1 MRRPVAAGIA
11 AWLAV
16 VGLATLAGPSVPA
29 PLLAASVLAPLAAFG
44 MLWVRSR
51 ALRAWALGLDL
62 RPLTWVHVWRLVA
75 GPGLLLLYGEGRLPW
90 RLGLAHG
97 LLALVLAV
105 TTPLVARWAGAA
117 TIGRLA
123 ALFAWHGAGAVSLV
137 ALAITALRLAGQG
150 DERVAVLTTFPWS
163 LLPSFVG
170 PAAFLTHAVALA
182 IVWERPLAPTP
193 LTR

>member
-1 MRRPVAAGIA
+1 MSAALIH
-11 AWLAV
+11 V
-16 VGLATLAGPSVPA
+16 RH
-29 PLLAASVLAPLAAFG
+29 
-44 MLWVRSR
+44 RSR

>member
-16 VGLATLAGPSVPA
+16 VGLATLAGPYAPA
-29 PLLAASVLAPLAAFG
+29 PILAVPVLAPLVAFG
-44 MLWVRSR
+44 MLWGRSR

-62 RPLTWVHVWRLVA
+62 RPLTWLHVWRLVA
-75 GPGLLLLYGEGRLPW
+75 GAGLLFLYREGRLPW

>member
-105 TTPLVARWAGAA
+105 TTPLVARWAAAA

>member
-75 GPGLLLLYGEGRLPW
+75 GAGLLLLYGEGRLPW

-105 TTPLVARWAGAA
+105 TTPLVARWAAAA

>member
-29 PLLAASVLAPLAAFG
+29 PLLAVPVLAPLAAFG

-105 TTPLVARWAGAA
+105 TTPLVARWAAAA

-182 IVWERPLAPTP
+182 IVWERPLAPPP

>member
-29 PLLAASVLAPLAAFG
+29 PLLAVPVLAPLAAFG

-75 GPGLLLLYGEGRLPW
+75 GAGLLLLYGEGRLPW

-105 TTPLVARWAGAA
+105 TTPLVARWAAAA